1 MFRNIKRNHVA
12 MTIVIILSLIMLT
25 PSYGTVTATWNGVHD
40 VNAPTAK
47 NTTATDYAYG
57 FGMAKKLDGDAIYLN
72 FAGRLTTSDFTDP
85 NYVNFLPYYLN
96 RSDFPPGGSTILHV
110 HLCWYA
116 WGNIYAHYLV
126 YLEQFIGAAYETV
139 YTSAWYWGTG
149 MWNYWEAHV
158 NETIT
163 WTASNLTDPTEFR
176 VGLLVLGPAGLG
188 LLVDYLGFRYLW
200 TAGPPIPPEGPG
212 LSEDFKL
219 PDVIGLMGMTGFI
232 GMIGVPAASIWFF
245 RRDGGSKIYFGVMA
259 LVAFTVCFGFFLASI
274 NGG

>member
-1 MFRNIKRNHVA
+1 MFRNIKRNHAFMIVA
-12 MTIVIILSLIMLT
+12 IILGLIMLT

-47 NTTATDYAYG
+47 NTTASDYSYG
-57 FGMAKKLDGDAIYLN
+57 VNDAKKLDGNGIYLN

-85 NYVNFLPYYLN
+85 NYIAFLPYYLN

-116 WGNIYAHYLV
+116 WGNKYVHYVV
-126 YLEQFIGAAYETV
+126 YLEQFNGAAYETV

-149 MWNYWEAHV
+149 VWNYWEAHV

-176 VGLLVLGPAGLG
+176 VGLLVLGPAGTG

-200 TAGPPIPPEGPG
+200 TEGPPEYPDDGDIGGTFAMPNVTG
-212 LSEDFKL
+212 L
-219 PDVIGLMGMTGFI
+219 I
-232 GMIGVPAASIWFF
+232 GMVGFVGMVGVPAASIWFF
-245 RRDGGSKIYFGVMA
+245 RRDGGSKIMIGVSA
-259 LVAFTVCFGFFLASI
+259 LVAFTVCFGLFLGSI